1 MSSSENFDEKFNTAT
16 SVPRLQVLLKFF
28 GVVVHRVDLYIDS
41 PVFSVSLDCTHRYRQ
56 IQTQSEKV
64 SWRMC
69 VLV

>member
-41 PVFSVSLDCTHRYRQ
+41 PVFSVSLDCMQRYGQRQ
-56 IQTQSEKV
+56 RQRQSEKV
-64 SWRMC
+64 R
-69 VLV
+69 